1 MEIKKI
7 RLGGILLPSNVL
19 MAPLAGYTC
28 YPFRMLAYE
37 MGAGLCF
44 TEMSSANALKYQD
57 KATRRLLFTTAE
69 EPVKA
74 VQLLGGIPAVMEEM
88 ACGELLAGFDVID
101 INMGCPVPN
110 VFKSGEGSALMLDQK
125 RASAIIRGCKKSG
138 KPVTVKCRTGIHENN
153 MFTAEFARMCEAS
166 GADMITI
173 HGRSRNMMYDGT
185 PCYKEIAHA
194 KAAVSI
200 PVIANGG
207 IYSAEDAEKM
217 MEHTGADGIMLA
229 RYALENGVCGKR
241 CGAGAHRRG
250 LPKLW
255 QQHLF
260 RLRQTQ
266 KNGASGGGKPYPGQ
280 TGLWLHRS
288 GTGGSAGLSGIGRRK
303 RLGEDPFSGKLGA
316 GGAKRGNWARWAG
329 KGRALLKAQACRWCT
344 EISSSPGQA
353 AAEKLCFLRES
364 RELPP
369 LLFPKTAILPESF
382 SPRA

>member
-19 MAPLAGYTC
+19 MAPLDGYTC

-200 PVIANGG
+200 PVIANGDVF
-207 IYSAEDAEKM
+207 SPQDAVRILQY
-217 MEHTGADGIMLA
+217 TGADMAMIGRGCFGNPWIFREA
-229 RYALENGVCGKR
+229 AAALE
-241 CGAGAHRRG
+241 
-250 LPKLW
+250 
-255 QQHLF
+255 
-260 RLRQTQ
+260 
-266 KNGASGGGKPYPGQ
+266 GKPIP
-280 TGLWLHRS
+280 
-288 GTGGSAGLSGIGRRK
+288 
-303 RLGEDPFSGKLGA
+303 
-316 GGAKRGNWARWAG
+316 AKPPLAERCDTAVRQIELAAAYNCENI
-329 KGRALLKAQACRWCT
+329 ALL
-344 EISSSPGQA
+344 
-353 AAEKLCFLRES
+353 
-364 RELPP
+364 
-369 LLFPKTAILPESF
+369 TARRHYTWYLKGVPHGGYYKEQIVRMETLEDVYRVTKGIKRDLHDS
-382 SPRA
+382 